1 MAIEAVIFDLGE
13 TLIHFEGDWDEVFQR
28 ARTNLMDALEEGGVK
43 VDRAEFSEAFKD
55 AVERAH
61 RRREEDYVERPST
74 VLVRDT
80 LADFGHDDVEPE
92 VIRAAVESMY
102 RVSQRHWEPIEGAR
116 DTVEFLVDRGYQV
129 GMISNASDVD
139 DVHYLVDKLDVRDY
153 LDPIVVSAGVGMR
166 KPSPEVFKPVLEA
179 WDLPAGAVVMVG
191 DTLNADILGAQR
203 VGMHQI
209 WVRSAEDREDNRSW
223 REKVEPE
230 ASVGHVSEVP
240 VRIAELSRRA
250 QGV

>member
-1 MAIEAVIFDLGE
+1 GL
-13 TLIHFEGDWDEVFQR
+13 
-28 ARTNLMDALEEGGVK
+28 
-43 VDRAEFSEAFKD
+43 SEAFKD

-61 RRREEDYVERPST
+61 RQREEDYVERPST
-74 VLVRDT
+74 DLVRET
-80 LADFGHDDVEPE
+80 LADFGYDDVEPE
-92 VIRAAVESMY
+92 VIRSAVESMY
-102 RVSQRHWEPIEGAR
+102 RVSQRHWKPIEGAR
-116 DTVEFLVDRGYQV
+116 DTVEFLVNRGYRV

-139 DVHYLVDKLDVRDY
+139 DVHYLVDKVDVRDY

-166 KPSPEVFKPVLEA
+166 KPAPEIFKPVLEA

-203 VGMHQI
+203 IGMHQI

-223 REKVEPE
+223 REKIEPE
-230 ASVGHVSEVP
+230 AAVGHVSEIP
-240 VRIAELSRRA
+240 VKIADLSRKT